1 MENWNEIFTSHL
13 SQVSLNLMGGPGRS
27 ANLSST
33 ADDDDGSTSVAAP
46 SSVPAQNESAL
57 EKNLV
62 KKNQGL
68 LN

>member
-1 MENWNEIFTSHL
+1 
-13 SQVSLNLMGGPGRS
+13 MGGPGRS

-33 ADDDDGSTSVAAP
+33 ADDDGSTSVATP

-57 EKNLV
+57 EKNMV

>member
-33 ADDDDGSTSVAAP
+33 ADDDGSTSVATP